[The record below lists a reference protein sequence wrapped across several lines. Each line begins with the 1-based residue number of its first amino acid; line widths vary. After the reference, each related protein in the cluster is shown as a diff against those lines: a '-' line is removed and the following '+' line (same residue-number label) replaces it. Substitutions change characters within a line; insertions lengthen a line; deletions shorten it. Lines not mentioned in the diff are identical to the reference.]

1 MTRTRAGLTHL
12 ALSALVATTALA
24 VIYFVWFPEVL
35 FEGAGG
41 RELFFIIASVDVTI
55 GPLLTFIVFKSG
67 KKGLKFDLAV
77 IATLQLAA
85 LAYGVYAIF
94 EARPVYIVYVRD
106 RFELV
111 RATEI
116 PEENLARVR
125 DKGLDRLPMTG
136 PKIMGAKIPT
146 DPDTVFRLSQSAL
159 NGLDVQH
166 FPEYYIPY
174 DEVRPEVRAHGKPLE
189 KLRSYNKDRPGEVD
203 QVLASLGRKE
213 ADVLFLPMRA
223 GKRDLA
229 AFVDAKDGK
238 LLRITTLKP
247 WDY

>member
-12 ALSALVATTALA
+12 GLSALVATTVLA
-24 VIYFVWFPEVL
+24 VIYFVWFPDVL

-41 RELFFIIASVDVTI
+41 RDLFFIIASVDVTI

-85 LAYGVYAIF
+85 LSYGVWAIF
-94 EARPVYIVYVRD
+94 EARPVYIVYVKD

-111 RATEI
+111 RANEI
-116 PEENLARVR
+116 PEENLEKVR
-125 DKGLDRLPMTG
+125 AKGQHRLPLWG
-136 PKIMGAKIPT
+136 PKLIGVQIPK
-146 DPDTVFRLSQSAL
+146 DSDEAFKLMISAMNGVDIQSY
-159 NGLDVQH
+159 
-166 FPEYYIPY
+166 PEYYVPY
-174 DEVRPEVRAHGKPLE
+174 DEVRAEARAHGKPLE
-189 KLRSYNKDRPGEVD
+189 KLRGYNKDRAREVD
-203 QVLASLGRKE
+203 QALAALGRKE
-213 ADVLFLPMRA
+213 AEVLFLPMRA

-229 AFVDAKDGK
+229 AIIDAKDGQ

-247 WDY
+247 WE